1 MNPGKNVQPRRIRSF
16 NHWRFAMSDF
26 KQRLPHAK
34 LAAPAFNALYKLS
47 DVIHQSGVDPKLL
60 ELVFLRVSQI
70 NGCAFCVDMH
80 SHDLLKAGEDQQRL
94 NTLAAWRE
102 IAFFTEQERAALNWA
117 ECFTDMR
124 QATDANTDAGFAL
137 LRQHFDDT
145 QIANLT
151 FAVATINAW
160 NRLGVAMRPQVARRA

>member
-1 MNPGKNVQPRRIRSF
+1 
-16 NHWRFAMSDF
+16 MSDF
-26 KQRLPHAK
+26 KQRLPYAK

-47 DVIHQSGVDPKLL
+47 EIIHQGGVDPKLL
-60 ELVFLRVSQI
+60 ELVFLRVSQV

-80 SHDLLKAGEDQQRL
+80 AHDLLKAGDDQQRL

-102 IAFFTEQERAALNWA
+102 IPFFTEQERAALNWA

-124 QATDANTDAGFAL
+124 LATDANADAAFAL
-137 LRQHFDDT
+137 LQQHFDET
-145 QIANLT
+145 QIAYLT

-160 NRLGVAMRPQVARRA
+160 NRLGVSMRPQVQRRAAA